1 MKSSLITAAA
11 LSVALVGCKT
21 TEPPT
26 FEQETND
33 IYVWDDSK
41 STAKNWADIA
51 VVPNGVKDAERAED
65 AQELISEAEQNAWT
79 LVSFASGGIAQGL
92 GMSSVFGIIDDAQRW
107 WPTYVVLV
115 EPQNLTPE
123 SILEEVSKQFQP
135 AFAQHSGYN
144 FEGVSYRTHS
154 RNWANATLMV
164 SGSDCT
170 YEGSYAQDKDE
181 VLSMP
186 ETFQGCF
193 IDVMIEV
200 MPRIKTK
207 SGRVYDVIAVEQR
220 GAPNKALR
228 LANQFDGP
236 VVFPVN
242 YRVKVGGKDTKL
254 PFPFV
259 LQDGKAHLFTETNAS
274 VPLNIQ

>member
-1 MKSSLITAAA
+1 MKTSLITAAA

-79 LVSFASGGIAQGL
+79 LVSFASGGLAQGI
-92 GMSSVFGIIDDAQRW
+92 GMSSVFGVIDDAQRW

-115 EPQNLTPE
+115 EPQTLNSQSVLAA
-123 SILEEVSKQFQP
+123 LED
-135 AFAQHSGYN
+135 N
-144 FEGVSYRTHS
+144 FRPMFNASDVFNYHGVSYRTHS
-154 RNWANATLMV
+154 RNYANVSFLV
-164 SGSDCT
+164 SGSGCT
-170 YEGSYAQDKDE
+170 YTASYEQASED
-181 VLSMP
+181 VLEMP
-186 ETFQGCF
+186 TDFNGCF
-193 IDVMIEV
+193 IEVMVEV
-200 MPRIKTK
+200 MPRVRLD
-207 SGRVYDVIAVEQR
+207 SGKIVDVISVEQR
-220 GAPNKALR
+220 VSSKYSLS
-228 LANQFDGP
+228 LASHFNGP

-242 YRVKVGGKDTKL
+242 YKVQLDGKDTQI

-259 LQDGKAHLFTETNAS
+259 YNNGKAHLFTESNAS
-274 VPLNIQ
+274 LELDVR

>member
-1 MKSSLITAAA
+1 MKTSLITAAA

-79 LVSFASGGIAQGL
+79 LVSFASGGLAQGL
-92 GMSSVFGIIDDAQRW
+92 GMSSVFGVIDDAQQW
-107 WPTYVVLV
+107 WPTYVILV
-115 EPQNLTPE
+115 EPKELNHKVV
-123 SILEEVSKQFQP
+123 LEEITKQFEP
-135 AFAQHSGYN
+135 MFNKFNGYD
-144 FEGVSYRTHS
+144 FQGISYRTHS

-164 SGSDCT
+164 SGSECT
-170 YEGSYAQDKDE
+170 YEGNYAQDHGE
-181 VLSMP
+181 VLNMP
-186 ETFQGCF
+186 KDFKGCF

-200 MPRIKTK
+200 MPRIKNAAGK
-207 SGRVYDVIAVEQR
+207 VFDVIAVEQR
-220 GAPNKALR
+220 SATNKALR
-228 LANQFDGP
+228 LASKFDG
-236 VVFPVN
+236 VTVFPVN
-242 YRVKVGGKDTKL
+242 YPVKMNGRDTRL
-254 PFPFV
+254 PFPFT
-259 LQDGKAHLFTETNAS
+259 LEGERAHLFTESDAS
-274 VPLNIQ
+274 IPLKFR